1 MWVSFAH
8 FQHQTGFFVLTTSA
22 TVLCSVG
29 GVTAGCGRK
38 GLEPELGTELEN
50 YAYHK
55 KVEKNSALETEF
67 AEEWI
72 KTCSSSP
79 MEQQRSSNI

>member
-1 MWVSFAH
+1 V
-8 FQHQTGFFVLTTSA
+8 
-22 TVLCSVG
+22 
-29 GVTAGCGRK
+29 AGK
-38 GLEPELGTELEN
+38 EHEPELGTELEN